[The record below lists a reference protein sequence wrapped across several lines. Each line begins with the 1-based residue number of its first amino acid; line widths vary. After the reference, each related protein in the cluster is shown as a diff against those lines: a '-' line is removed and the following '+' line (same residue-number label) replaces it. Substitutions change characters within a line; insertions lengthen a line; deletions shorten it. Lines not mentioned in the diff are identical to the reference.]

1 MSIQWIVQLDSLTFI
16 HWIEIYPMDSAI
28 KLLNSWAGGNN
39 RAKNAQD
46 VKDLNNFII
55 RSSIFVA
62 IHTVN
67 FS

>member
-1 MSIQWIVQLDSLTFI
+1 
-16 HWIEIYPMDSAI
+16 MDSAI
-28 KLLNSWAGGNN
+28 QLLNNWAGGNN

-46 VKDLNNFII
+46 VKDFNNFII